1 MGPENLH
8 FYPFQMLLL
17 LLLARDHTENTDLV
31 H

>member
-8 FYPFQMLLL
+8 FYLFQMLL